1 MFLHLWVVG
10 RVVGAWVVP
19 TVPTV
24 VAVRYL
30 MCVISIISPTNFLLL
45 DQNFSHLSGAV
56 SMGAGVGGLAL
67 AAAVAPRAVTSL
79 GLGGDGG
86 LCNNKS
92 GLRRR
97 IVQMLKNVYK
107 ICLEYQMLQ
116 LRIKRCKKEAF
127 MQI

>member
-1 MFLHLWVVG
+1 
-10 RVVGAWVVP
+10 
-19 TVPTV
+19 
-24 VAVRYL
+24 
-30 MCVISIISPTNFLLL
+30 
-45 DQNFSHLSGAV
+45 
-56 SMGAGVGGLAL
+56 MGAGVGGLAL

-79 GLGGDGG
+79 GLGGDRGH
-86 LCNNKS
+86 CDNKR

-116 LRIKRCKKEAF
+116 LAKRCKKEAF